1 MQQTNKR
8 IKHKNIDTKQK
19 WALLFCAPNILFFII
34 FFVIPAILGISYS
47 FTNYNG
53 LSRMDFVGISNY
65 IKLFNDSEFY
75 KVLFNTIKFTFI
87 TVPLGYFTA
96 LLLAMLLNNES
107 MKGNTTMR
115 ILVYWPTL
123 LSTIMVGLTW
133 RWIFGENFGVLN
145 YLLESLNLTKIRWA
159 TDGNAA
165 FITTIIASVWSSCG
179 TNMLIFIGGLKQIPQ
194 SLHEAAKIDG
204 ATPFQDFIHVTLPG
218 LSAVSFMIII
228 LSIITAFKSFAMVLT
243 LTGGGPG
250 SATTYMIQYIYQT
263 GFDKMQ
269 VGYSSAASMVMFAIL
284 MIISIV
290 QTRHN
295 SKVEKR

>member
-1 MQQTNKR
+1 MKLLD
-8 IKHKNIDTKQK
+8 KNSKYKKIDTKQK
-19 WALLFCAPNILFFII
+19 WALLFCAPNILFFLI
-34 FFVIPAILGISYS
+34 FFIAPATLGISYS

-65 IKLFNDSEFY
+65 IKLFNDPEFY
-75 KVLFNTIKFTFI
+75 KVLINTIKFTI
-87 TVPLGYFTA
+87 ISVPLGYFTA

-107 MKGNTTMR
+107 MKGNTLMR
-115 ILVYWPTL
+115 ILIYWPTL

-133 RWIFGENFGVLN
+133 RWIFGENFGIFN
-145 YLLESLNLTKIRWA
+145 YILESMNLSKIRWA

-165 FITTIIASVWSSCG
+165 FVTTIIAFVWANCG
-179 TNMLIFIGGLKQIPQ
+179 TNMLIFIGGLKQIPK

-204 ATPFQDFIHVTLPG
+204 ATPFQDFINVTIPG

-269 VGYSSAASMVMFAIL
+269 VGYSSAASMVMFVIL
-284 MIISIV
+284 MIISII
-290 QTRHN
+290 QTKHN
-295 SKVEKR
+295 SKVERG

>member
-1 MQQTNKR
+1 MNISKR
-8 IKHKNIDTKQK
+8 RKNNLDTKQK
-19 WALLFCAPNILFFII
+19 WALLFCAPNIIFFLI
-34 FFVIPAILGISYS
+34 FFVIPATLGISYS

-53 LSRMDFVGISNY
+53 LSRMDFVGFSNY
-65 IKLFNDSEFY
+65 IKLFKDLEFY
-75 KVLFNTIKFTFI
+75 KILFNTIKFTLVS
-87 TVPLGYFTA
+87 VPLGYFTA
-96 LLLAMLLNNES
+96 LFLALLLNNEK
-107 MKGNTTMR
+107 MKGNSFMR
-115 ILVYWPTL
+115 ILIYWPTL

-133 RWIFGENFGVLN
+133 RWIFGENFGILN
-145 YLLESLNLTKIRWA
+145 YILQSFNLEKIRWA
-159 TDGNAA
+159 TNGNAA
-165 FITTIIASVWSSCG
+165 FFTTIIAFVWANCG
-179 TNMLIFIGGLKQIPQ
+179 TNMLIFIGGLKQIPA

-204 ATPFQDFIHVTLPG
+204 ASSFQDFIHVTLPG

-269 VGYSSAASMVMFAIL
+269 VGYSSAASMVMFVIL
-284 MIISIV
+284 LIISVI

-295 SKVEKR
+295 SKVERG

>member
-1 MQQTNKR
+1 MNISVRK
-8 IKHKNIDTKQK
+8 KNNLDTKQK
-19 WALLFCAPNILFFII
+19 WALFFCAPNILFFLI
-34 FFVIPAILGISYS
+34 FFVIPATLGISYS

-53 LSRMDFVGISNY
+53 LSRMDFVGLVNY
-65 IKLFNDSEFY
+65 VKLFKDLEFY
-75 KVLFNTIKFTFI
+75 KVLFNTIKFTLVS
-87 TVPLGYFTA
+87 VPLGYFTA
-96 LLLAMLLNNES
+96 LFLALLLNNEKI
-107 MKGNTTMR
+107 KGNSLMR
-115 ILVYWPTL
+115 ILIYWPTL

-133 RWIFGENFGVLN
+133 RWIFGENFGILN
-145 YLLESLNLTKIRWA
+145 YILQSFDLEKIKWA
-159 TDGNAA
+159 TDSNAA
-165 FITTIIASVWSSCG
+165 FITTIIAFVWANCG

-204 ATPFQDFIHVTLPG
+204 ATALQDFIHVTLPG
-218 LSAVSFMIII
+218 LSAVSFMIVI

-284 MIISIV
+284 LIV
-290 QTRHN
+290 SVIQTRHN
-295 SKVEKR
+295 SKTGRS

>member
-1 MQQTNKR
+1 MKTSK
-8 IKHKNIDTKQK
+8 KYKNNLDTKQK
-19 WALLFCAPNILFFII
+19 WAFLFCAPNIVFFLI
-34 FFVIPAILGISYS
+34 FFVVPATLGISYS

-53 LSRMDFVGISNY
+53 LSRMDFVGFSNY
-65 IKLFNDSEFY
+65 IKLFEDLEFY
-75 KVLFNTIKFTFI
+75 KILFNTIKFTLVS
-87 TVPLGYFTA
+87 VPLGYFTA
-96 LLLAMLLNNES
+96 LFLALLLNNEK
-107 MKGNTTMR
+107 MKGNSLMR
-115 ILVYWPTL
+115 ILIYWPTL

-133 RWIFGENFGVLN
+133 RWIFGENFGILN
-145 YLLESLNLTKIRWA
+145 YILQSFSLEKIRWA
-159 TDGNAA
+159 TNANAA
-165 FITTIIASVWSSCG
+165 FFTTIIAFVWANCG
-179 TNMLIFIGGLKQIPQ
+179 TNMLIFIGGLKQIPS

-204 ATPFQDFIHVTLPG
+204 ASSFQDFIHVTLPG

-269 VGYSSAASMVMFAIL
+269 VGYSSAASMVMFVIL
-284 MIISIV
+284 LIISVI

-295 SKVEKR
+295 SKVERG

>member
-1 MQQTNKR
+1 MIQTNKR
-8 IKHKNIDTKQK
+8 LKHKSLDTKQK
-19 WALLFCAPNILFFII
+19 WAFLFCAPNILLFIVFFIG
-34 FFVIPAILGISYS
+34 PAVLGISYS

-53 LSRMDFVGISNY
+53 LSRMDFVGFANY
-65 IKLFNDSEFY
+65 AKLFNDPEFY
-75 KVLFNTIKFTFI
+75 RVLLNTFKFI
-87 TVPLGYFTA
+87 IVSVPLVYFTS
-96 LLLAMLLNNES
+96 LFLAILLNNES
-107 MKGNTTMR
+107 LKGNSAMR
-115 ILVYWPTL
+115 ILIYWPTL

-133 RWIFGENFGVLN
+133 RWIFGENFGILN
-145 YLLESLNLTKIRWA
+145 YLLELGNMSKIRWA

-165 FITTIIASVWSSCG
+165 FITTVIASVWSTCG

-204 ATPFQDFIHVTLPG
+204 ATPFQDFIYVTLPG

-269 VGYSSAASMVMFAIL
+269 VGYSSAASMVMFIIL

-295 SKVEKR
+295 SKVERG